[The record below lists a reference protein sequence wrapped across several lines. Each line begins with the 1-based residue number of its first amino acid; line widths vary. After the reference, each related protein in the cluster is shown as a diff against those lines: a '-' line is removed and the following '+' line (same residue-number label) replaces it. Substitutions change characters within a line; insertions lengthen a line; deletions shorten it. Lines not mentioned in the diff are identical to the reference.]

1 MKEVLHR
8 KSKVETLSRSCVNFL
23 PAIREVC
30 GSVSCLG
37 FLRKILQGA
46 ALSGTMAVGHYFKI
60 ERSFVKDLSN
70 SLKTFYHFA
79 TMLQNILGAG
89 PLPCVLRV

>member
-1 MKEVLHR
+1 M
-8 KSKVETLSRSCVNFL
+8 TFSRSCVNFL
-23 PAIREVC
+23 TAISEDGTVDDNIC
-30 GSVSCLG
+30 
-37 FLRKILQGA
+37 FLREILQGA
-46 ALSGTMAVGHYFKI
+46 ALCETMAFGHYFKI